1 MLVNDDDID
10 IMHCMETQ
18 ISEVLS
24 KNMVKRGDLK
34 I

>member
-10 IMHCMETQ
+10 IMDCMETE

-24 KNMVKRGDLK
+24 KNMVKRGDLN